1 MATSGHN
8 MPPSRPTE
16 LATPTPVDLTEVGY
30 IWCDTEFNL
39 SIIKLFSLSV
49 SKRIVI
55 TSGVYMY
62 MTVKLPEMQA
72 RAPKRRIMVNNQLCW
87 KSNGIRKIKLEKNM
101 DAIVILRP
109 ILSTSKAASRSPG
122 SSEKKKKVR

>member
-1 MATSGHN
+1 
-8 MPPSRPTE
+8 
-16 LATPTPVDLTEVGY
+16 
-30 IWCDTEFNL
+30 
-39 SIIKLFSLSV
+39 
-49 SKRIVI
+49 
-55 TSGVYMY
+55 MY

-122 SSEKKKKVR
+122 SSEKKKR